1 MIKNFWNIKIFAET
15 YSNSYSRWHR
25 AIVEIW
31 WRKIE
36 KKIRYYNR
44 TWENF
49 QFQSVLKDCYYEIL
63 ENLSRNHLE
72 FYKKDLDEF
81 KKFLYLNDY

>member
-1 MIKNFWNIKIFAET
+1 MIKTFWKISLFAEH

-25 AIVEIW
+25 AILETPC
-31 WRKIE
+31 KKFS

-49 QFQSVLKDCYYEIL
+49 TYQSVLQCVFEDFLADCSRYEIEL
-63 ENLSRNHLE
+63 
-72 FYKKDLDEF
+72 YKKEIEEI
-81 KKFLYLNDY
+81 KKYLRYWEY